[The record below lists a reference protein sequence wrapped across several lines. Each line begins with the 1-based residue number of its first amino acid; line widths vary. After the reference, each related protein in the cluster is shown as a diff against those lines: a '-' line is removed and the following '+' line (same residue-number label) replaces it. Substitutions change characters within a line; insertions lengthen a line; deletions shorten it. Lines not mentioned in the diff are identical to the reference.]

1 MKSRTPMLMRAG
13 RGVRGAAMRGGGG
26 GGAPRRLK
34 RKWKRGGL
42 QGKGGVGVR
51 ERQRGG
57 SLQQR
62 GGTKFEGLGGGMGE
76 EQEEGARL
84 AVVL

>member
-1 MKSRTPMLMRAG
+1 M
-13 RGVRGAAMRGGGG
+13 
-26 GGAPRRLK
+26 K